1 MYTRIHVINR
11 LKSSTR
17 PQFDRLVKVHLMHG
31 ILCTLPEDAFLNRL
45 SQLPLQFFT
54 PFFAGHNDFNMLLAN
69 LTLAV
74 LTIGGTIVSWI
85 ISASFY
91 FHYYTAKFFESPPKN
106 GSEYDYIVVGSGS
119 SGSVVAGRLA
129 EAGYQ
134 ILLVEAGGPSHI
146 LQASIFSLTFCTW
159 WTLNSLWPHRKYH
172 QWWPSS

>member
-1 MYTRIHVINR
+1 MDVFFCISEPAVPVASTVLHSLHSRPQR
-11 LKSSTR
+11 LK
-17 PQFDRLVKVHLMHG
+17 
-31 ILCTLPEDAFLNRL
+31 
-45 SQLPLQFFT
+45 
-54 PFFAGHNDFNMLLAN
+54 MLLAK

-91 FHYYTAKFFESPPKN
+91 FHYYSAKFFEAPPKN

-134 ILLVEAGGPSHI
+134 ILLVEAGGPSHF
-146 LQASIFSLTFCTW
+146 LQASIFGLIFCSRHIKLTMRLTGSAINGG
-159 WTLNSLWPHRKYH
+159 LLHDLRI
-172 QWWPSS
+172 